1 MYRKKEAAVLF
12 PEFYYSSA
20 YSIPYGEIFEEGKR
34 GVLFDVD
41 NTLVEH
47 GAPADDRA
55 VRLIKQLKDLGFRVC
70 FVSNNKEPRV
80 KSFTEAVGGTYVF
93 KAGKPGKD
101 GYLKGCEKM
110 GIDPSE
116 AVFVGDQIFTDI
128 WGANRC
134 GIRTY
139 LVKPIA
145 FHEEIQIHLKRV
157 LEFPIILLFKLLHG
171 KRCF

>member
-1 MYRKKEAAVLF
+1 MLF
-12 PEFYYSSA
+12 PDYYYSSA
-20 YSIPYGEIFEEGKR
+20 YSIPYKKLCEEGIK

-47 GAPADDRA
+47 GAPANDKA
-55 VRLIKQLKDLGFRVC
+55 VELIKQLKELGLKVC
-70 FVSNNKEPRV
+70 FISNNKEPRV
-80 KSFTEAVGGTYVF
+80 KSFNEPMGVNYVF
-93 KAGKPGKD
+93 KAGKPERS
-101 GYLKGCEKM
+101 GYLKGCEIM
-110 GIDPSE
+110 NIRPEE

-128 WGANRC
+128 WGANRS
-134 GIRTY
+134 GIKSF

-157 LEFPIILLFKLLHG
+157 LEFPVVLLFRLIHG

>member
-1 MYRKKEAAVLF
+1 MLF
-12 PEFYYSSA
+12 PDYFYSSA
-20 YSIPYGEIFEEGKR
+20 YSIPYQKLFEEGKR

-47 GAPADDRA
+47 EAPANEKA
-55 VRLIKQLKDLGFRVC
+55 VGLIKQLKDLGFNVC
-70 FVSNNKEPRV
+70 FVSNNREPRV
-80 KSFTEAVGGTYVF
+80 RSFTEAVGGTYVY
-93 KAGKPGKD
+93 KAGKPGKE

-110 GIDPSE
+110 NIDPSK

-128 WGANRC
+128 WGANRS
-134 GIRTY
+134 GIESF

-145 FHEEIQIHLKRV
+145 FHEEIQIHLKRI
-157 LEFPIILLFKLLHG
+157 LEFPIVLLFRIIHG